1 MATVTVRDSTQNH
14 GNHSKIP
21 NTTFTPIPMPNF
33 YYIDANGQKQGLITD
48 QQLKALAA
56 QGVIN
61 PQTPL
66 MTDTGHKGLAGQ
78 IPSLFSPQPQ
88 QVPIPPHQSY
98 QQNPQYSQPPMNI
111 FCSNCGQS
119 VNARAVACPRCGVPP
134 RAEKRFCTN
143 CGAAIA
149 NPKQVICLQ
158 CGTALQS
165 ANPLGVGNADG
176 VDANA
181 LGIGFWDIIT
191 KKYSMMN
198 GRARRKEFWMFSLWQ
213 ALVIGI
219 PAFIGFVLATA
230 SEDVAIVGGLF
241 IFVGIIFT
249 FALVC
254 PGICLQVRRL
264 HDSGKSG
271 WFWFIC
277 LIPYV
282 GGLIMFVLMCFDS
295 QRGDNQYGPNPKGEY

>member
-1 MATVTVRDSTQNH
+1 MAFPSFLTVLPLAVLAFNPLPRNYAR
-14 GNHSKIP
+14 K
-21 NTTFTPIPMPNF
+21 PMSNF
-33 YYIDANGQKQGLITD
+33 FYFDQANQKQGPVNE
-48 QQLKALAA
+48 QQLKELAA
-56 QGVIN
+56 QGVIGPN
-61 PQTPL
+61 TPL
-66 MTDTGHKGLAGQ
+66 ETDTGHKGTAGQ
-78 IPSLFSPQPQ
+78 IPGLFAA
-88 QVPIPPHQSY
+88 PPHQSY

-158 CGTALQS
+158 CGTALRS
-165 ANPLGVGNADG
+165 ANPLWAGNADG
-176 VDANA
+176 VDASA

-191 KKYSMMN
+191 KKYSMIN

-213 ALVIGI
+213 TLIVWAPL
-219 PAFIGFVLATA
+219 FIGFVLATA

-241 IFVGIIFT
+241 IFVGIIF
-249 FALVC
+249 ALALSC
-254 PGICLQVRRL
+254 PSICLQVRRL
-264 HDSGKSG
+264 HDRGMSG
-271 WFWFIC
+271 WFWLINF
-277 LIPYV
+277 IPYV
-282 GGLIMFVLMCFDS
+282 GGLIILVLMCLDS